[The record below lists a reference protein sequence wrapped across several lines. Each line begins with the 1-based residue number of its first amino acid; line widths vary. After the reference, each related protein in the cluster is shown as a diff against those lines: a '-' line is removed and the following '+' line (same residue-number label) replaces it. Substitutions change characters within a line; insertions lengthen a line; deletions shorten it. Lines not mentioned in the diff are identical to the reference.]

1 MKVQDFM
8 VAVFMLYKSF
18 GNAGFNVIY
27 IPDCFAEIP
36 DHIAF
41 LKCAVSV
48 RLGEKVIIKF
58 CVIIGKEITGNQ
70 HMVHLPFVGMVSV
83 YHKLM
88 ILPIGKREGEWIT
101 RN

>member
-1 MKVQDFM
+1 
-8 VAVFMLYKSF
+8 MLYKSF

-41 LKCAVSV
+41 LKYAVPV
-48 RLGEKVIIKF
+48 RPGEKVIIKF

-70 HMVHLPFVGMVSV
+70 HVVHLPFAGMVSV
-83 YHKLM
+83 YHKRM
-88 ILPIGKREGEWIT
+88 ILPIEKREGE
-101 RN
+101 